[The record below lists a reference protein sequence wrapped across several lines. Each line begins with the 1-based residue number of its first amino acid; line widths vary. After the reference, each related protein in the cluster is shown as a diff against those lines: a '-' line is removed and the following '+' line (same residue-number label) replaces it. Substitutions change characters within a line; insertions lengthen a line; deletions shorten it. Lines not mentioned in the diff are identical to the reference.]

1 MSTASIRRRRKLEK
15 ENPETYAE
23 LLAKEREAA
32 KKYRQEKKRHWEEG
46 THSQAEIE
54 EYNAQKEKRRQQK
67 RDYYLKSKAR
77 RSRQTKNSAGV
88 NPHTKNSE
96 QAKKRPKDMS
106 PNEYREYR
114 RSQKRAQLA
123 ALSHQKKTAIRLKN
137 RERMRKVREA
147 TKLAKIDST
156 PAEPSD
162 RVGRLKQ
169 SVYNLN
175 HKFRAKT
182 KKLAM
187 SPMEY
192 AQTALNLLNPRTPE
206 KKQAIRELQRKHPC
220 RFLFNTQESDDLDVE
235 GELGIQLQDSLLEV
249 PEAEE
254 EISKPAHNMVQLFYI
269 RDDVSQKL
277 PHAHYSTKHGAARVM
292 VQTIKSAHQL
302 YKKEHPSLPVSLTLF
317 QTLRPKNVRL
327 LGSVPIDSCFCVC
340 CANVGLMINALNKH
354 LGSSGQLPNETEMLR
369 FLTCPTGKD
378 WPDIK
383 CIDGTFTQH
392 KVSGGRDGKN
402 QKLESW
408 SPWKRKGP

>member
-1 MSTASIRRRRKLEK
+1 MSTASIRRRRKLKK

-54 EYNAQKEKRRQQK
+54 EYNAQKEKR
-67 RDYYLKSKAR
+67 
-77 RSRQTKNSAGV
+77 
-88 NPHTKNSE
+88 
-96 QAKKRPKDMS
+96 
-106 PNEYREYR
+106 
-114 RSQKRAQLA
+114 
-123 ALSHQKKTAIRLKN
+123 RLKN

-254 EISKPAHNMVQLFYI
+254 EISKPAHNMVQYSYMQLFYI

-354 LGSSGQLPNETEMLR
+354 LASSCQLPNETEMLR
-369 FLTCPTGKD
+369 FLTCPIGKD